1 MSGRAAQMLEDV
13 ELGAMIQSIGKELIL
28 AQTALD
34 LASTRAAEAM
44 AATPITFDGE
54 SVSLLDLGLV
64 PSFYQLVETT
74 IELKLSISMSE
85 EKSEERATSETT
97 TETHESTSVSIGWF
111 SVSSSTTKTT
121 KTTSVDARF
130 ASRFQYSAEASSR
143 LSTRVVPVPPP
154 APLLALAH
162 ALGKEGLAP

>member
-1 MSGRAAQMLEDV
+1 MSGRTAQMLEDI
-13 ELGAMIQSIGKELIL
+13 ELGAMIQSIGKDLIL
-28 AQTALD
+28 AQSALD
-34 LASTRAAEAM
+34 LASARAAEAM
-44 AATPITFDGE
+44 AGTPITFGGE
-54 SVSLLDLGLV
+54 SVSMLELGFV
-64 PSFYQLVETT
+64 PSCYQFVETT

-97 TETHESTSVSIGWF
+97 TETHESTSVSVGWF

-121 KTTSVDARF
+121 KSTSVDARF

-143 LSTRVVPVPPP
+143 LSTRIVPVPPP

-162 ALGKEGLAP
+162 ALGEGSLAR